1 MERTKYIELAQRAG
15 AKIAEYNY
23 RWQDVK
29 WEPCELVRYDERMYI
44 PFGYTMYFGK
54 GGKPVHMVHIRDL
67 SAANWID
74 AALDKVESGTD
85 EWKYMMEGRYHG

>member
-1 MERTKYIELAQRAG
+1 MERTKYIDLAQRAG

-29 WEPCELVRYDERMYI
+29 WEPSELVNYDGRLYI

-54 GGKPVHMVHIRDL
+54 GGKPFHSVHIRDVNT
-67 SAANWID
+67 SSWID
-74 AALDKVESGTD
+74 AGLDQVEGGVD
-85 EWKYMMEGRYHG
+85 NG